1 MKLQPTKTMHP
12 ATGCPGFIAA
22 AGVILAAV
30 SYPVLAIATGFRAV
44 YQIIEGD
51 PTNSPYLSLIASLL
65 YATATVGFVVRRRW
79 AWQLSFGALLIE
91 AGFTLVIGVLSF
103 AGPELIGRNVAIFRP
118 RLWFFPLVQP
128 LLGLLWLIHPQT
140 RAAYGIGDRSAAVD
154 RRPGPEYSAG
164 TR

>member
-1 MKLQPTKTMHP
+1 MDETTTNQNNAPGNGLS
-12 ATGCPGFIAA
+12 GFIAA
-22 AGVILAAV
+22 AGVILAV

-103 AGPELIGRNVAIFRP
+103 AGPELIGRNVWQYFGRDYGY
-118 RLWFFPLVQP
+118 FPLVQP

-140 RAAYGIGDRSAAVD
+140 RAAYGIGDRSAV
-154 RRPGPEYSAG
+154 G
-164 TR
+164 